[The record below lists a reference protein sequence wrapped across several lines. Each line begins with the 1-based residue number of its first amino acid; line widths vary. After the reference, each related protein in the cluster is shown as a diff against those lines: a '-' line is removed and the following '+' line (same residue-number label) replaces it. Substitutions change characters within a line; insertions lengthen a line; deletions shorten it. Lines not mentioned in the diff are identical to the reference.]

1 MPEMTRIVV
10 SLTGRAAELAGEP
23 RLEYALM
30 PPAQVATVLE
40 LMGLRRPQ
48 LAELLPTCR
57 VNVNGRAAD
66 GSTTLSDGDKITID
80 SDA

>member
-1 MPEMTRIVV
+1 MSEMIRVV
-10 SLTGRAAELAGEP
+10 ATLTGRAGELAGES

-48 LAELLPTCR
+48 LAGLLPSCR
-57 VNVNGRAAD
+57 VSVNGRAAD
-66 GSTTLSDGDKITID
+66 GTTVLSDGDEVTID
-80 SDA
+80 SGE